1 VVLSGLTRD
10 FAAVSLPWQGL
21 KAGNKKQKYEKISE
35 RKIATSTEVTH
46 SSLVTPYTTVV
57 ILVFIVSPVP

>member
-10 FAAVSLPWQGL
+10 FAAASLPWQGL

-46 SSLVTPYTTVV
+46 SSLLTPYTTVV
-57 ILVFIVSPVP
+57 ILICIVSPVS